1 MDNKLKEPLWKL
13 IKTIGSAVIVFVTS
27 MFANWIG
34 TDGSAVAVIGGAIA
48 GSLMA

>member
-1 MDNKLKEPLWKL
+1 MDDKIKAPLWKL

-27 MFANWIG
+27 MLANWIG
-34 TDGSAVAVIGGAIA
+34 TDGSTVAVIGGAVA